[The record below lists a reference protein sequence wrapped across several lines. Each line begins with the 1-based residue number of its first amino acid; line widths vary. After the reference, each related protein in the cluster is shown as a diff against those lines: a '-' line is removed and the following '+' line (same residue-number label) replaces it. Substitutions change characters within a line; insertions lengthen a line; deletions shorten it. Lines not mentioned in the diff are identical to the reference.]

1 MKYKIK
7 IPKTKDLQFIKNYFS
22 KNNLDISNLKINPD
36 VIPPNF
42 LKLYV
47 LHELVNLNKR
57 ISVLEIG
64 SGWSSLF
71 LGNALN
77 ENKKKNKLNLS
88 LLGFKKPYEMIS
100 IDNSLKFLKIAKKRL
115 EIIKKKKI
123 KNRWVH
129 SEVFMSKFNGNI
141 CTFFKNLPACQ
152 PDFIYL
158 DGPDLTNIKKNKKF
172 KFSTQHPDSL
182 NISGDI
188 LRIEFFLIPGTILI
202 VDGRGGNVE
211 FLKKNFKRSWKYI
224 FLRKTDQHIFLLNS
238 EPIGKKNIKLLKY
251 YFSKN

>member
-1 MKYKIK
+1 M
-7 IPKTKDLQFIKNYFS
+7 
-22 KNNLDISNLKINPD
+22 
-36 VIPPNF
+36 
-42 LKLYV
+42 

-100 IDNSLKFLKIAKKRL
+100 IDNSLKFLKIAKKGL
-115 EIIKKKKI
+115 KLLKKKI

-158 DGPDLTNIKKNKKF
+158 DGPDLTNIKKIKNLNF
-172 KFSTQHPDSL
+172 QH
-182 NISGDI
+182 NIQI
-188 LRIEFFLIPGTILI
+188 LEYLWRYIKLSFFNSGTILI
-202 VDGRGGNVE
+202 VDGRVE
-211 FLKKNFKRSWKYI
+211 
-224 FLRKTDQHIFLLNS
+224 T
-238 EPIGKKNIKLLKY
+238 
-251 YFSKN
+251 